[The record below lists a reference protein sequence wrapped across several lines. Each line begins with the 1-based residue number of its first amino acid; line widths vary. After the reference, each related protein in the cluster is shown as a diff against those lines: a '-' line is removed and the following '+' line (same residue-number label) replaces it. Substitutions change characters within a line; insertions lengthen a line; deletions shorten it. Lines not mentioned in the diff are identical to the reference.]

1 MKKIHFLHFLLLL
14 SGYAL
19 TTLSCRQQNIE
30 FPENVTDID
39 GNIYKTVTIGKQVW
53 FAENLR
59 TTHLN
64 DGTPIN
70 HLPENN
76 DWVSAHEPAFCWYNN
91 DFEKY
96 GKFYGNLYNWHA
108 VNTAKLSP
116 VGWHIPTLAEWDTL
130 VKYLGDGEFAGD
142 MLKEKGT
149 THWIAPNQS
158 ALNSVGF
165 TALPGGY
172 RNGANDAGSFYGIGK
187 HGVWWSSSPG
197 NPPSSFGRRIDYNR
211 TYMVTE
217 CFIKELGFS
226 VRCVMD

>member
-1 MKKIHFLHFLLLL
+1 M
-14 SGYAL
+14 
-19 TTLSCRQQNIE
+19 
-30 FPENVTDID
+30 TDID
-39 GNIYKTVTIGKQVW
+39 GNTYKTVTIGKQVW

-59 TTHLN
+59 TTRLN
-64 DGTPIN
+64 DGTPITQ
-70 HLPENN
+70 LQESN
-76 DWVSAHEPAFCWYNN
+76 DWVNTQEPAFCWYNN
-91 DFEKY
+91 DFDGY
-96 GKFYGNLYNWHA
+96 GNTYGNLYNWHA

-130 VKYLGDGEFAGD
+130 VKYFGDGEFAGD

-197 NPPSSFGRRIDYNR
+197 NPTSSFGRRIDYNR

-226 VRCVMD
+226 VRCVKD